1 MIPITQEYFDVGI
14 ESKVFDVA
22 SNTLPLNSALVETI
36 LNISKVSKIHPVD
49 KEMESCGVRDREEKN
64 RMIW

>member
-14 ESKVFDVA
+14 ESKVFDIA
-22 SNTLPLNSALVETI
+22 GDALPLDCTLMETI
-36 LNISKVSKIHPVD
+36 LNISQVSKVHPVN
-49 KEMESCGVRDREEKN
+49 KEMKSRGVRDREKED

>member
-14 ESKVFDVA
+14 ESKVFDIA
-22 SNTLPLNSALVETI
+22 SDPLPLNGAFMETI
-36 LNISKVSKIHPVD
+36 LNVSKVSKVHPVN
-49 KEMESCGVRDREEKN
+49 KEMKSRGVRDRKEED